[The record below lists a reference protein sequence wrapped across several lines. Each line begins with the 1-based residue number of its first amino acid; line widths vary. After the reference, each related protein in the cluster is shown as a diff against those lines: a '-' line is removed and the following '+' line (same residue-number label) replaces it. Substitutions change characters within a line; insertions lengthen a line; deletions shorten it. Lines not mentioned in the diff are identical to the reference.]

1 MSVCLKLIAW
11 MIYHLALLLT
21 RCSHGGTP
29 QSLLQPVNVVINLG
43 VYMTSQK
50 VKRVRPVL

>member
-1 MSVCLKLIAW
+1 